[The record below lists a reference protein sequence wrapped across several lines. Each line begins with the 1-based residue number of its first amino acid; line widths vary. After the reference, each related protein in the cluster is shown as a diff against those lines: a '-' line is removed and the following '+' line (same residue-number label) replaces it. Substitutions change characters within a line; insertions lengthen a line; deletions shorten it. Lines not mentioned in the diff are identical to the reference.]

1 MTKDKDLIYLLRHRE
16 YYTKDKDDYYFIPNE
31 DAPPEA
37 VEAMKKVNSRL
48 KWDRDNDA
56 HRY

>member
-1 MTKDKDLIYLLRHRE
+1 MRKDMDLIYLLKHRE
-16 YYTKDKDDYYFIPNE
+16 YYTRDKDGYYFIPNE

-37 VEAMKKVNSRL
+37 VEAMKKVNKRL
-48 KWDRDNDA
+48 KWDKDNDA

>member
-1 MTKDKDLIYLLRHRE
+1 MRKDMDLFYLLDHPE

-37 VEAMKKVNSRL
+37 VEAMKKVNKRL
-48 KWDRDNDA
+48 KWDKDNDA
-56 HRY
+56 HSY

>member
-1 MTKDKDLIYLLRHRE
+1 MDLIYLLKHRE
-16 YYTKDKDDYYFIPNE
+16 YYTRDKDGYYFIPNE

-37 VEAMKKVNSRL
+37 VEAMKKVNKRL
-48 KWDRDNDA
+48 KWDKDNDA